1 MFCHYTS
8 CVLLT
13 FHQLPERALTPSV
26 WFCALY
32 EDSCPREA
40 LIGCVLV
47 SDKFC
52 DCLKGG
58 TCDIDLTLKVDTK
71 LFLSMLYVTCF
82 KTSFAME
89 LILNSFSNTCNG
101 QSYFCCWILEKIQDL
116 RPFLPALWFGG

>member
-40 LIGCVLV
+40 LIGCVT
-47 SDKFC
+47 DNFF
-52 DCLKGG
+52 DNLKGG
-58 TCDIDLTLKVDTK
+58 ACDLTLNVDTK
-71 LFLSMLYVTCF
+71 FFLSMLYVTCF
-82 KTSFAME
+82 KTSFE
-89 LILNSFSNTCNG
+89 WN
-101 QSYFCCWILEKIQDL
+101 
-116 RPFLPALWFGG
+116 